1 MDNITN
7 KATGLTKEMLNMT
20 YPDKYY
26 QNVINPAKTGTGPIP
41 SKTQMMYQNLKS
53 GGPFKAMRIGM
64 DPYLPSFMG
73 GGKYNA
79 ERAMPT
85 GPAKAALGGFGTAL
99 RTAFSLPMTSG
110 ALAQQGL
117 YSLNKP
123 STPAGF
129 NYAQNLDRN
138 SISSIADETA
148 GLDYQQDYMQAV
160 MDADKNYTGVTGAKM
175 NLEEEFNPTLY
186 SSQDDIDRRNIGVP
200 QDSRFSG
207 IMRNVARGPLFQG
220 GAMAGNAIG
229 SALGMA
235 NPLFALAGGIG
246 SQFLNL
252 GRSKPDMDYQYVND
266 PNNMGGLS
274 VVDNKIQDPTGILQG
289 KNFES
294 FLGSKNLGEM
304 YDKALGKNEGYL
316 ESLGGINQLTEEEL
330 AALGLTSKQMNRRN
344 ALLDKRGLI
353 TNRRQDLM
361 YSGEMI
367 PGTNMTRNQFADQ
380 YNQSQ
385 DNIGSNYDQLD
396 SQSYTGSTASGGL
409 GGGAQADGSYN
420 DPYDPGTDD

>member
-1 MDNITN
+1 MAIPPNNNYLYGNTN
-7 KATGLTKEMLNMT
+7 LPYENNNQIAFAPDSKKDKTIKTLYENKDMYGDTPAYKQLRERDVEQFNKGKEPL
-20 YPDKYY
+20 
-26 QNVINPAKTGTGPIP
+26 
-41 SKTQMMYQNLKS
+41 
-53 GGPFKAMRIGM
+53 
-64 DPYLPSFMG
+64 
-73 GGKYNA
+73 
-79 ERAMPT
+79 
-85 GPAKAALGGFGTAL
+85 
-99 RTAFSLPMTSG
+99 SLPAEEYKGIKGYTANAAGYPRATMTDANNIFNTG
-110 ALAQQGL
+110 QRT
-117 YSLNKP
+117 
-123 STPAGF
+123 TPNSSAINFGNAF
-129 NYAQNLDRN
+129 NYFNEDFFNQPN
-138 SISSIADETA
+138 
-148 GLDYQQDYMQAV
+148 
-160 MDADKNYTGVTGAKM
+160 TGITGAKM
-175 NLEEEFNPTLY
+175 NLEEEFNPTQYLA
-186 SSQDDIDRRNIGVP
+186 SNDIAMRNARLAP
-200 QDSRFSG
+200 NDNRFSG